1 MQVETALSNASKQ
14 CRDVQL
20 RLDASEA
27 EIAFFLRRYG
37 LEFQNYILFVGAIE
51 PKKNVGRL
59 LDAYASMDID
69 MPLVIVGKK
78 GWLWED
84 ELGKMGFID
93 NSSKK
98 SVRLLEYISVE
109 SLRYLYSG
117 AYCLVFPSL
126 YEGFGLPPIEAMS
139 FGCPV
144 ITSNLSCLPE
154 ICGDAALY
162 VDPYSIQD
170 IKDKLETLISDSQLR
185 ERLVR
190 AGRVNAQAFRMANYQ
205 KRLYQA
211 YRKALES

>member
-1 MQVETALSNASKQ
+1 
-14 CRDVQL
+14 
-20 RLDASEA
+20 
-27 EIAFFLRRYG
+27 
-37 LEFQNYILFVGAIE
+37 
-51 PKKNVGRL
+51 
-59 LDAYASMDID
+59 
-69 MPLVIVGKK
+69 
-78 GWLWED
+78 
-84 ELGKMGFID
+84 
-93 NSSKK
+93 
-98 SVRLLEYISVE
+98 
-109 SLRYLYSG
+109 
-117 AYCLVFPSL
+117 
-126 YEGFGLPPIEAMS
+126 MS

-190 AGRVNAQAFRMANYQ
+190 AGRVNAQAFSMANYQ